1 MIKIKIQHSEK
12 KKITIYCPYWLLS
25 VALSDFCRKKLLNKI
40 ACKNVEFIENLEK
53 NDVKSFVKIL
63 KEYRGINIIDISSK
77 NGEKIKINL

>member
-25 VALSDFCRKKLLNKI
+25 IALSDFCRKKLLNKI
-40 ACKNVEFIENLEK
+40 ACKRAEFIDNLEVT
-53 NDVKSFVKIL
+53 NTKSFVKVL
-63 KEYRGINIIDISSK
+63 KDYKGLNIIDISSK